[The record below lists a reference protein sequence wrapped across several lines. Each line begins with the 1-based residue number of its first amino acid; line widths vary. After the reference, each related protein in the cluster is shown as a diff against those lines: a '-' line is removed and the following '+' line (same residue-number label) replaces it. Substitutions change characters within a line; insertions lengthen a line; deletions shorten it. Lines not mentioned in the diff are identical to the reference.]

1 MTDTPFPQD
10 PAAAHPHA
18 AGSREAGTAPR
29 LTILTVP
36 RNALV

>member
-18 AGSREAGTAPR
+18 ARLRETDAAPR
-29 LTILTVP
+29 LTNLTVP
-36 RNALV
+36 RNALA